1 MFVLYLKSEKDNGH
15 QSHPRV
21 KRVEVGNGLQV
32 ALVVLKNNKEMEM
45 SFKFYLDH
53 KLNCLILRYIHT
65 IALTHL
71 LDLKGVIETRVTVGL
86 F

>member
-1 MFVLYLKSEKDNGH
+1 MFVLYLKSEKNHGH

-53 KLNCLILRYIHT
+53 KLNCLICMYIHT

-71 LDLKGVIETRVTVGL
+71 LDWKGVIETVGL
-86 F
+86 L